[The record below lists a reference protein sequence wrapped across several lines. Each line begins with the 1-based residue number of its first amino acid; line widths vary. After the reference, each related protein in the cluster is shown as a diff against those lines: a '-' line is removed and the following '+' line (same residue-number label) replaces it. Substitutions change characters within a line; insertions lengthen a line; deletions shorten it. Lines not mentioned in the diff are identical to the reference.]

1 MPIVLLFVL
10 CVAVFA
16 RSLTGEFLSWDDAQ
30 HITQNP
36 WLLEGDVSRFWQTE
50 YFGFYIPVAYT
61 IWTWVWQI
69 WPSPM
74 AFHILN
80 LILHTLNSVMV
91 YVLAKKILSS
101 SNMRGL
107 DERAKDHTPF
117 ALFTAAL
124 FAVHPL
130 QVETVAWISGG
141 RDVMAAFFGLSA
153 VLAAW
158 NTSDRL
164 FPTWSATIRRGFATV
179 LFVLGLLCKPGII
192 VLPLAVRWLSWF
204 SERRGL
210 KPFMMGL
217 WIMLALVA
225 AGWTSQ
231 LQEQFVKTRIPDV
244 TIWQKP
250 LVAADA
256 VLHYLIKY
264 FVPWNLSA
272 DYGRTPAVALD
283 QARYW
288 WLLVAIV
295 VFVVVLAVLAAFHR
309 KPPRSFW
316 GSLGFFLILLSPTLG
331 FVGFSAQD
339 ISTVFDRYMYLPS
352 IGLSLAI
359 AAVFTT
365 AKVPKIQIR
374 YSLALVFFL
383 LCTLLSVLRMPV
395 WKTNRALSADTV
407 AKNPASYHS
416 WVNLGIAN
424 LNDKNLEGALENFR
438 RARDLRPDVAVAWS
452 NLAHLYWLNEKPEL
466 IREEIGPLLTNP
478 EFLNKNVHEHA
489 ALSLLW
495 RIWARVLWKSGDLVQ
510 AREAYCNARQLNR
523 FDQDLLAETT
533 EFRAQNPTQPD
544 CESP

>member
-1 MPIVLLFVL
+1 MPIVLLLFL
-10 CVAVFA
+10 CLAVFA
-16 RSLTGEFLSWDDAQ
+16 RSLTGEFLNWDDAQ

-36 WLLEGDVSRFWQTE
+36 WLLAGDIGRFWQME

-61 IWTWVWQI
+61 IWAWVWQI

-80 LILHTLNSVMV
+80 LLLHFLNSVMV
-91 YVLAKKILSS
+91 FVLARKILSS

-117 ALFTAAL
+117 ALFTAAI
-124 FAVHPL
+124 FAIHPL

-141 RDVMAAFFGLSA
+141 RDVMAAFFGLAA

-164 FPTWSATIRRGFATV
+164 FPTWSATIRRGFATI
-179 LFVLGLLCKPGII
+179 LFILGLLCKPGII

-210 KPFMMGL
+210 KPFMMAV

-231 LQEQFVKTRIPDV
+231 LQEQFVKTRIPEV
-244 TIWQKP
+244 PIWQKP

-256 VLHYLIKY
+256 VLHYLVKY
-264 FVPWNLSA
+264 FVPLNLSA
-272 DYGRTPAVALD
+272 DYGRTPAVALE
-283 QARYW
+283 QGRYW
-288 WLLVAIV
+288 WLLLAV
-295 VFVVVLAVLAAFHR
+295 VIFFLVLGVLAAFHR

-316 GSLGFFLILLSPTLG
+316 GSLGFFLILISPTLG
-331 FVGFSAQD
+331 FVGFAAQD

-365 AKVPKIQIR
+365 AKVPKMQIR
-374 YSLALVFFL
+374 YAIALVFFL
-383 LCTLLSVLRMPV
+383 LCTLFSVSRVPV

-407 AKNPASYHS
+407 AKNPRSYHS
-416 WVNLGIAN
+416 LVNLAIAD
-424 LNDKNLEGALENFR
+424 LNDKNLPAALENLT
-438 RARDLRPDVAVAWS
+438 RARELKPDGAVAWA
-452 NLAHLYWLNEKPEL
+452 NLAHVYWLTERTDR
-466 IREEIGPLLTNP
+466 IREEVLPLLSDS
-478 EFLNKNVHEHA
+478 EFLLKNRHEHA

-495 RIWARVLWKSGDLVQ
+495 RISARIYWKDGRLES
-510 AREAYCNARQLNR
+510 AREAYCQARQFNR
-523 FDQDLLAETT
+523 FDQDLLDETT
-533 EFRAQNPTQPD
+533 EFRAQNPNLPD
-544 CESP
+544 CAAL